1 MVEYMKVKF
10 LLLFIISII
19 ALTIFSTFYLFIL
32 APISLSLM
40 VGLFKE
46 FRRLKANMRFIVF
59 FSQSIITVFLLIF
72 LQFCVLENF
81 EFSVL
86 SFLNLNTIFM
96 VVLVYPF
103 FVYIVSQT
111 KLDKIIG
118 LILLVIL
125 VSSSV
130 LILFNGQFRTV
141 INRKYVDD
149 IREEMYSLENM
160 IQADDYLWYYG
171 SVYDIRNSMF
181 NYGLFQI
188 YIIGWYS
195 DQLNKTHHVIVI
207 GVGVAVVPYQTEYG
221 RILIKKLH
229 FNHNINF
236 KTMPSDVK
244 ISLIVGSAGNIY
256 IELWYFAFNR
266 QLYSNISVI
275 FNETWTLK
283 EILFFDDNKVSLGND
298 VFIKREVNV
307 TISDREKVYIANI
320 IPEEIFKRVLVYHVN
335 YNPNFPLSEIFLF
348 YRYEISIGITLAISL
363 CLLMEYWYILKH
375 MVGRL
380 ISLLKS

>member
-1 MVEYMKVKF
+1 MKVKF

>member
-1 MVEYMKVKF
+1 MKVKF

-59 FSQSIITVFLLIF
+59 FLQSIITVFLLIF

-86 SFLNLNTIFM
+86 SLLNLNILFM
-96 VVLVYPF
+96 VVLVYPLF
-103 FVYIVSQT
+103 AYIVSQT